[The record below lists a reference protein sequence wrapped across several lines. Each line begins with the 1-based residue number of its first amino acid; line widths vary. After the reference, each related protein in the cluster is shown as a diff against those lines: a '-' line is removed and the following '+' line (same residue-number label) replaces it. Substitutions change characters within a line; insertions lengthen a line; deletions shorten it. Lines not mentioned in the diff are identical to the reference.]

1 MASNAN
7 GSKRAGEMPRAP
19 TLGYLAHRPM
29 QFDVAIVGAG
39 TAGAGVAWQCA
50 KRGMRVICLDTRPLG
65 EAGARW
71 INGVPSW
78 QLDDAGI
85 PRPSGAELLAD
96 DPPLHLVAGW
106 GPERVVLTGRG
117 VVELDMRELV
127 ARLQSL
133 ASEAGATLR
142 GGVRVLG
149 LSGDRLETSE
159 GPLRAEV
166 TVDASGLA
174 GTPLAPRPVI
184 AREHL
189 CAAAQA
195 VHTIT
200 DHAAAR
206 DWFAQH
212 EVPEGDALCF
222 TGIAGGYSII
232 NVRLEGDTLGILTG
246 SIPADGHPSG
256 RALLDR
262 FVAEHSWIGSPLFG
276 GARAIPI
283 RRPFDRLVHGRVALL
298 GDAASQVFS
307 AHGSGIGIGLLAG
320 RVLAESLANE
330 NNLANYERRFLREH
344 GGLLAGYD
352 IFRRFSQR
360 LAVDD
365 LARLMRIGV
374 LDARSALAGTSQR
387 WPTLFDH
394 PTTLNAAALA
404 SKLEGFA
411 RAPAHTVALARVG
424 ARMAEVAALYRVYPG
439 ADAGWP
445 AKVWSR
451 AVARIVGDPEP
462 DL

>member
-1 MASNAN
+1 
-7 GSKRAGEMPRAP
+7 
-19 TLGYLAHRPM
+19 M

-39 TAGAGVAWQCA
+39 TAGAGLAWQCA
-50 KRGMRVICLDTRPLG
+50 KRGMTVVCLDARPLG

-71 INGVPSW
+71 INGVPLW
-78 QLDDAGI
+78 QLDEAEI
-85 PRPSGAELLAD
+85 PRPAGAELFAD
-96 DPPLHLVAGW
+96 DPPFHLVAGW

-127 ARLQSL
+127 ARLQTL
-133 ASEAGATLR
+133 AREAGAELR

-149 LSGDRLETSE
+149 LAGDRLETSDAT
-159 GPLRAEV
+159 LRADV
-166 TVDASGLA
+166 IVDASGLA
-174 GTPLAPRPVI
+174 GAQLAPRPAL

-195 VHTIT
+195 VHAIT
-200 DHAAAR
+200 DLHAAR
-206 DWFAQH
+206 GWFADH
-212 EVPEGDALCF
+212 SVPEGHALCF

-232 NVRLEGDTLGILTG
+232 NVRLDGDTLGILTG

-262 FVAEHSWIGSPLFG
+262 FVAEHPWIGPAQLG

-283 RRPFDRLVHGRVALL
+283 RRPFDRLVHGRVASL

-320 RVLAESLANE
+320 RLLAESLACGHMND
-330 NNLANYERRFLREH
+330 YERRFLREY

-360 LAVDD
+360 LSVGE
-365 LARLMRIGV
+365 LARLMQVGL
-374 LDARSALAGTSQR
+374 LDAESALAGTAQR
-387 WPTLFDH
+387 WPAPFDH
-394 PTTLNAAALA
+394 PTTGNAAALA
-404 SKLEGFA
+404 SKLQSLA
-411 RAPAHTVALARVG
+411 RAPTQALALARVG
-424 ARMAEVAALYRVYPG
+424 VRMAEVAALYRVYPG
-439 ADAGWP
+439 AGAGWP